1 MEVTEDQR
9 LEPIR
14 TFIHSSFRLDPD
26 KWREFVAEK
35 SNMAAVSRFI
45 NGPDAVQLFHQL
57 QPPSGLCASLS
68 VPPGVRTKVLC
79 VSKSVPEALPKENPG
94 KVLRMQEF
102 LGGEALR
109 TLVSLH
115 DEVSRWTAGLAQ
127 DALKLTERQRSTALV
142 MKALEEG
149 HTFLPPPDALR
160 HLDNPVELSQGGGHH
175 GNNGSSNH
183 EPLQEDSSDS
193 PRLLSSTSYH
203 DDAPNSCSSLRDNV
217 DQKERKLS
225 VAQLLHACEETV
237 VEWVELVGDLLQQ
250 DWSGVV
256 LDRLKPVPSEEFAF
270 WKERL
275 RNLLFIQSQLMSPEA
290 QQVASILQAADSV
303 YWVALQDLQ
312 DDVQEAVCEAEDIV
326 ENLTP
331 VEQKLSEVLEMNFCQ
346 LKDNMAAVMEEVRL
360 LWMRSKFYCWPA
372 RMMVLLQ
379 EICNLF
385 VHLSRKFLPGPG
397 VIRVLESEPGP
408 VLDDVRLVI
417 QTLQALKSAYTQK
430 QTQLEL
436 QNQATPTR
444 HWTFPSTLV
453 FSQLDTFLRRLL
465 SIQEAQRVA
474 ARFYRLGR
482 TVLFG
487 LNSTTAVQQV
497 SEEFLVQVRLLS
509 GCSCDPTDPEDQNF
523 ELKLDRFQA
532 ELSHLETRLVSVLS
546 TALGD
551 CSEASSAAKIVQ
563 MFWFFV
569 DQRAVRDQLHPH
581 LNRLADHVLTDLDQT
596 ESEFYNE
603 KERPERFFRFHP
615 TAVARL
621 CWNRQLRRRAEA
633 ALRSFGTIQ
642 NLCGGLAVSRVVLEK
657 WRQIVDLLEDFRTGV
672 RSDWSAGLESDC
684 DEILKHSL
692 IQISPPAHLEVAC
705 RYQLEAVL
713 LELRYVSR
721 EGGVELRPQTA
732 HFLERRDDIT
742 HTYLRLRQ
750 MVLCYNQV
758 VGGAMEAELPLIQDK
773 LQELQRH
780 LSELKRRTWTC
791 EGVQQQSQPV
801 VMVHFNIREAR
812 ANMDAM
818 RRIAQGWAE
827 LELLQRSGSLL
838 ESGVNDQTC
847 RLLKTD
853 GEQLLGLTQV
863 NRSLYGADESSP
875 SWRTYLDYV
884 DDNVLEGL
892 QQLLRRA
899 LRYLADNMS
908 PQSRGHALLAVTLRL
923 QQSGSAFEPE
933 IDAGLTDF
941 LKGVISEVYA
951 AAGLVPRISVSR
963 HANYQASLQQ
973 DPELCALEQE
983 VMCRLLQVKEEAE
996 QLRAG
1001 LDRYCHLWQ
1010 RDRRAVFQE
1019 FLTYG
1024 KLLGTHEA
1032 EAERSP
1038 PTLKDYQREIQVL
1051 LRFSSEVTGLD
1062 EVIVLH
1068 GWLQVDLR
1076 PFTTRLLSIILD
1088 WKHMYT
1094 DLLLES
1100 ATKSLQQ
1107 VTRPGS
1113 DEEES
1118 SSSSTFPLTDTIL
1131 LLEAAGVELPEHL
1144 AAQLQVVTSR

>member
-1 MEVTEDQR
+1 MTIFFVT
-9 LEPIR
+9 
-14 TFIHSSFRLDPD
+14 
-26 KWREFVAEK
+26 V
-35 SNMAAVSRFI
+35 
-45 NGPDAVQLFHQL
+45 
-57 QPPSGLCASLS
+57 
-68 VPPGVRTKVLC
+68 
-79 VSKSVPEALPKENPG
+79 
-94 KVLRMQEF
+94 
-102 LGGEALR
+102 
-109 TLVSLH
+109 
-115 DEVSRWTAGLAQ
+115 
-127 DALKLTERQRSTALV
+127 
-142 MKALEEG
+142 
-149 HTFLPPPDALR
+149 
-160 HLDNPVELSQGGGHH
+160 
-175 GNNGSSNH
+175 
-183 EPLQEDSSDS
+183 
-193 PRLLSSTSYH
+193 
-203 DDAPNSCSSLRDNV
+203 
-217 DQKERKLS
+217 KLS

-237 VEWVELVGDLLQQ
+237 VEWVELVCDLLQQ
-250 DWSGVV
+250 DWSGLV

-303 YWVALQDLQ
+303 YWAALQDLQ

-346 LKDNMAAVMEEVRL
+346 LRDNMAAVMEEVRL

-532 ELSHLETRLVSVLS
+532 DLSRLETRLVSVLS

-551 CSEASSAAKIVQ
+551 CSEASSAAK
-563 MFWFFV
+563 
-569 DQRAVRDQLHPH
+569 
-581 LNRLADHVLTDLDQT
+581 
-596 ESEFYNE
+596 
-603 KERPERFFRFHP
+603 
-615 TAVARL
+615 TAVGDRGEIKTGVT
-621 CWNRQLRRRAEA
+621 LR
-633 ALRSFGTIQ
+633 
-642 NLCGGLAVSRVVLEK
+642 CGGLAVSRLVLEK

-899 LRYLADNMS
+899 LGYLADNMS
-908 PQSRGHALLAVTLRL
+908 PQVDAATAAAGFPLGSRGHALLAVTLRL

-1010 RDRRAVFQE
+1010 SDRRAVFQE

-1032 EAERSP
+1032 EAERSL

-1144 AAQLQVVTSR
+1144 AAQLQ